1 MLSRPEHLVIK
12 IHLVKKNNCS
22 IKRFSVIAYMAVFE
36 ANRLDNGKEM
46 EETLF
51 STNVKRPLADRLRPR
66 TLEEVVGQDQ
76 VVGKDAPLGRM
87 LASGKIGSFILWGP
101 PGCGKTTIARLIA
114 EHTKLYF
121 EQISAV
127 FSGVADL
134 KRVFQYAQERRTN
147 QGIGTL
153 LFVDE
158 IHRFNKSQQDG
169 FLPYVE
175 DGTIILVGATT
186 ENPSF
191 ELNAA
196 LLSRCQVFVLNR
208 LSEDDFEVLLQRAE
222 KEEGRKLPVDDEAR
236 VFMKSVADGDG
247 RYILN
252 LAESVWNYAKEGEI
266 FNKDSIVK
274 IIRSRAPV
282 YDKGRD
288 GHYNLISAVH
298 KSLRGSDVDAALY
311 WVARMISSGEDPK
324 YILRRLTRFAIE
336 DVSLAEPG
344 AVVQAIACWETYE
357 RLGSPEGDLAIMQLA
372 AYLATAPKSVGVY
385 KAMASA
391 FALAKKT
398 GSLMP
403 PKNILNAPTKLMKQ
417 LGYSEGYEYDPD
429 CEDGFS
435 GANYF
440 PDGMKR
446 VKLYYPADRGFER
459 EIKKRIEYFDKLRAE
474 KQRQKKGGADE

>member
-1 MLSRPEHLVIK
+1 
-12 IHLVKKNNCS
+12 
-22 IKRFSVIAYMAVFE
+22 
-36 ANRLDNGKEM
+36 
-46 EETLF
+46 
-51 STNVKRPLADRLRPR
+51 LA
-66 TLEEVVGQDQ
+66 EVVGQDH
-76 VVGKDAPLGRM
+76 VVGADAPLGRM
-87 LASGKIGSFILWGP
+87 VVTGKISSFLLWGP

-114 EHTKLYF
+114 EGTNLYF

-134 KRVFQYAQERRTN
+134 KRVFTYAQERRAN
-147 QGIGTL
+147 AGKGTL

-208 LSEDDFEVLLQRAE
+208 LAPEDFEVLLQRAE
-222 KEEGRKLPVDDEAR
+222 KELGRRLPVDAEAR
-236 VFMKSVADGDG
+236 EFIKSVSDGDG

-252 LAESVWNYAKEGEI
+252 LAESVFNYAKDGEV
-266 FNKDSIVK
+266 FGREAVEK
-274 IIRSRAPV
+274 IIRSRVPV

-298 KSLRGSDVDAALY
+298 KSMRGSDVDAALY
-311 WVARMISSGEDPK
+311 WVARMMESGEDPK
-324 YILRRLTRFAIE
+324 YLLRRLLRFAIE
-336 DVSLAEPG
+336 DVSLADPN
-344 AVVQAIACWETYE
+344 AVAQALACWDTYD
-357 RLGSPEGDLAIMQLA
+357 RLGSPEGDLAVYQLA
-372 AYLATAPKSVGVY
+372 AYLATAPKSVGIY
-385 KAMASA
+385 KAHYA
-391 FALAKKT
+391 AKDLVRRT

-403 PKNILNAPTKLMKQ
+403 PKNILNAPTKLMKN
-417 LGYSEGYEYDPD
+417 LGYGEGYEYDPD
-429 CEDGFS
+429 SEDGFS

-440 PDGMKR
+440 PDGVR
-446 VKLYYPADRGFER
+446 REKLYHPVDRGFER
-459 EIKKRIEYFDKLRAE
+459 EVKKRVEYFDALRAE
-474 KQRQKKGGADE
+474 KQKKAAK

>member
-1 MLSRPEHLVIK
+1 
-12 IHLVKKNNCS
+12 
-22 IKRFSVIAYMAVFE
+22 
-36 ANRLDNGKEM
+36 M

-51 STNVKRPLADRLRPR
+51 SAQIKRPLADRLRPQ
-66 TLEEVVGQDQ
+66 TLAEVVGQDH
-76 VVGKDAPLGRM
+76 VVGDNAPLGRM
-87 LASGKIGSFILWGP
+87 IKAQKITSFILWGP

-114 EHTKLYF
+114 ENTNLYF

-134 KRVFQYAQERRTN
+134 KRVFQYAQERRSS
-147 QGIGTL
+147 QGRGTL

-196 LLSRCQVFVLNR
+196 LLSRCQVLVLNR
-208 LSEDDFEVLLQRAE
+208 LNPDNFEELLQRAE
-222 KEEGRKLPVDDEAR
+222 REVGKKIPVDDEAR
-236 VFMKSVADGDG
+236 EFMKNVADGDG

-252 LAESVWNYAKEGEI
+252 LAESVWNYAQSGEI
-266 FNKDSIVK
+266 FDKDNIMK
-274 IIRSRAPV
+274 IIRSRAPI

-311 WVARMISSGEDPK
+311 WVARMLEAGEDPK
-324 YILRRLTRFAIE
+324 YIFRRLTRFAVE
-336 DVSLAEPG
+336 DVSLAEPN
-344 AVVQAIACWETYE
+344 AVTQAIACWQTFE
-357 RLGSPEGDLAIMQLA
+357 RLGSPEGELALMQLT
-372 AYLATAPKSVGVY
+372 AYLATAPKSAGVY
-385 KAMASA
+385 KAMHKARG
-391 FALAKKT
+391 LARAT

-403 PKNILNAPTKLMKQ
+403 PKNILNAPTKLMKD
-417 LGYSEGYEYDPD
+417 LGYNEGYEYDPD

-440 PDGMKR
+440 PEGMR
-446 VKLYYPADRGFER
+446 RQKLYYPVDRGFER
-459 EIKKRIEYFDKLRAE
+459 EIKKRIDYFDKLRAE
-474 KQRQKKGGADE
+474 KQSRKKDSENDN

>member
-1 MLSRPEHLVIK
+1 
-12 IHLVKKNNCS
+12 
-22 IKRFSVIAYMAVFE
+22 
-36 ANRLDNGKEM
+36 M

-51 STNVKRPLADRLRPR
+51 STRIKRPLADRMRPQS
-66 TLEEVVGQDQ
+66 LNEVVGQDN
-76 VVGKDAPLGRM
+76 VIGDDAPLGRM
-87 LASGKIGSFILWGP
+87 LKSGKITSFILWGP

-114 EHTKLYF
+114 EHTNLYF

-134 KRVFQYAQERRTN
+134 KRVFQYAQERRAN
-147 QGIGTL
+147 QGKGTL

-175 DGTIILVGATT
+175 DGTVILVGATT

-208 LSEDDFEVLLQRAE
+208 LNEPEFEILLERAE
-222 KEEGRKLPVDDEAR
+222 KEMGKKLPVDAEAR
-236 VFMKSVADGDG
+236 EFIKTIADGDG

-252 LAESVWNYAKEGEI
+252 LAESIWNYAQPNEI
-266 FNKDSIVK
+266 FDKDAVMK

-311 WVARMISSGEDPK
+311 WVARMIEAGEDPK
-324 YILRRLTRFAIE
+324 YVLRRLTRFAVE
-336 DVSLAEPG
+336 DVSLADPN
-344 AVVQAIACWETYE
+344 AVTQAIACWDTYD
-357 RLGSPEGDLAIMQLA
+357 RLGSPEGDLAVFQLA

-385 KAMASA
+385 KAMHAA
-391 FALAKKT
+391 RETARKT

-417 LGYSEGYEYDPD
+417 LGYHEGYEYDPD

-440 PDGMKR
+440 PDGMHR
-446 VKLYYPADRGFER
+446 VKLYYPVDRGYER

-474 KQRQKKGGADE
+474 KQRAKAQKEHNEN

>member
-1 MLSRPEHLVIK
+1 
-12 IHLVKKNNCS
+12 
-22 IKRFSVIAYMAVFE
+22 
-36 ANRLDNGKEM
+36 M

-51 STNVKRPLADRLRPR
+51 STRIKRPLADRMRPQS
-66 TLEEVVGQDQ
+66 LDEVVGQDN
-76 VVGKDAPLGRM
+76 VIGDDAPLGRM
-87 LASGKIGSFILWGP
+87 LKSGKITSFILWGP

-114 EHTKLYF
+114 EHTNLYF

-134 KRVFQYAQERRTN
+134 KRVFQYAQERRAN
-147 QGIGTL
+147 QGKGTL

-175 DGTIILVGATT
+175 DGTVILVGATT

-208 LSEDDFEVLLQRAE
+208 LNEPEFEILLERAE
-222 KEEGRKLPVDDEAR
+222 KEMGKKLPVDAEAR
-236 VFMKSVADGDG
+236 EFIKTIADGDG

-252 LAESVWNYAKEGEI
+252 LAESIWNYAQPNEI
-266 FNKDSIVK
+266 FDKDAVMK

-311 WVARMISSGEDPK
+311 WVARMIEAGEDPK
-324 YILRRLTRFAIE
+324 YVLRRLTRFAVE
-336 DVSLAEPG
+336 DVSLADPN
-344 AVVQAIACWETYE
+344 AVIQAIACWDTYD
-357 RLGSPEGDLAIMQLA
+357 RLGSPEGDLAVFQLA

-385 KAMASA
+385 KAMHAA
-391 FALAKKT
+391 RETARKT

-417 LGYSEGYEYDPD
+417 LGYHEGYEYDPD

-440 PDGMKR
+440 PDGMHR
-446 VKLYYPADRGFER
+446 VKLYYPVDRGYER

-474 KQRQKKGGADE
+474 KQRAKAQKEHNEN

>member
-1 MLSRPEHLVIK
+1 
-12 IHLVKKNNCS
+12 
-22 IKRFSVIAYMAVFE
+22 
-36 ANRLDNGKEM
+36 M

-51 STNVKRPLADRLRPR
+51 SNQVKRPLADRLRPQ
-66 TLEEVVGQDQ
+66 TLAEVVGQNHI
-76 VVGKDAPLGRM
+76 VGANAPLGRM
-87 LASGKIGSFILWGP
+87 LASGKISSFILWGP

-114 EHTKLYF
+114 EHTNLYF

-134 KRVFQYAQERRTN
+134 KRVFQYAQERRAT
-147 QGIGTL
+147 QGKGTL

-175 DGTIILVGATT
+175 DGTVILVGATT

-208 LSEDDFEVLLQRAE
+208 LTFDDFEILLQRAE
-222 KEEGRKLPVDDEAR
+222 KEIGRKLPVDDEAR
-236 VFMKSVADGDG
+236 QLMKETADGDG

-252 LAESVWNYAKEGEI
+252 LAESVWSYAKEGEI
-266 FNKDSIVK
+266 FNKDNIVN

-311 WVARMISSGEDPK
+311 WVARMLSSGEDPR
-324 YILRRLTRFAIE
+324 YILRRLIRFSVE
-336 DVSLAEPG
+336 DVSLADPN
-344 AVVQAIACWETYE
+344 AVTQALSCAEVYE
-357 RLGSPEGDLAIMQLA
+357 RLGSPEGELAIMQLV
-372 AYLATAPKSVGVY
+372 AYLATAPKSAGVY
-385 KAMASA
+385 KAMHKA
-391 FALAKKT
+391 FELAKQT

-403 PKNILNAPTKLMKQ
+403 PKHILNAPTKLMKQ
-417 LGYSEGYEYDPD
+417 LGYNDGYVYDQD
-429 CEDGFS
+429 LEDGFS
-435 GANYF
+435 GQNYF
-440 PDGMKR
+440 PDGINR
-446 VKLYYPADRGFER
+446 VKLYYPVERGFER
-459 EIKKRIEYFDKLRAE
+459 EIKKRIDYFDNLRRE
-474 KQRQKKGGADE
+474 KQQKQKKDIKND

>member
-1 MLSRPEHLVIK
+1 
-12 IHLVKKNNCS
+12 
-22 IKRFSVIAYMAVFE
+22 
-36 ANRLDNGKEM
+36 M

-51 STNVKRPLADRLRPR
+51 SNQVKRPLADRLRPQ
-66 TLEEVVGQDQ
+66 TLAEVVGQDHI
-76 VVGKDAPLGRM
+76 VGANAPLGRM
-87 LASGKIGSFILWGP
+87 LASGKISSFILWGP

-114 EHTKLYF
+114 EHTNLYF

-134 KRVFQYAQERRTN
+134 KRVFQYAQERRAT
-147 QGIGTL
+147 QGKGTL

-175 DGTIILVGATT
+175 DGTVILVGATT

-208 LSEDDFEVLLQRAE
+208 LTSDDFELLLQRAE
-222 KEEGRKLPVDDEAR
+222 KEIGRKLPVDDEAR
-236 VFMKSVADGDG
+236 QLMKDTADGDG
-247 RYILN
+247 RFILN
-252 LAESVWNYAKEGEI
+252 LAESVWAYAKEGEV
-266 FNKDSIVK
+266 FNKDNIVN

-311 WVARMISSGEDPK
+311 WVARMLSSGEDPR
-324 YILRRLTRFAIE
+324 YILRRLIRFSVE
-336 DVSLAEPG
+336 DVSLADPN
-344 AVVQAIACWETYE
+344 AVTQALSCAEVYE
-357 RLGSPEGDLAIMQLA
+357 RLGSPEGELAIMQLV
-372 AYLATAPKSVGVY
+372 AYLATAPKSAGVY
-385 KAMASA
+385 KAMHKA
-391 FALAKKT
+391 FELAKQT

-403 PKNILNAPTKLMKQ
+403 PKHILNAPTKLMKQ
-417 LGYSEGYEYDPD
+417 LGYHDGYVYDQD
-429 CEDGFS
+429 LEDGFS
-435 GANYF
+435 GQNYF
-440 PDGMKR
+440 PDGINR
-446 VKLYYPADRGFER
+446 VKLYYPVERGFER
-459 EIKKRIEYFDKLRAE
+459 EIKKRIDYFDNLRRE
-474 KQRQKKGGADE
+474 KQQKQKKDIKND

>member
-1 MLSRPEHLVIK
+1 
-12 IHLVKKNNCS
+12 
-22 IKRFSVIAYMAVFE
+22 
-36 ANRLDNGKEM
+36 M

-51 STNVKRPLADRLRPR
+51 SSNIKRPLADRLRPQS
-66 TLEEVVGQDQ
+66 LKEVVGQDQ
-76 VVGKDAPLGRM
+76 VVGENAPLGRM
-87 LASGKIGSFILWGP
+87 VKSGKITSFILWGP

-114 EHTKLYF
+114 ENTKLYF

-134 KRVFQYAQERRTN
+134 KRVFQYAKERRQN

-208 LSEDDFEVLLQRAE
+208 LNEDNFEELLKRAE
-222 KEEGRKLPVDDEAR
+222 KETGQLLPVDDEAR
-236 VFMKSVADGDG
+236 DFMKATADGDG

-252 LAESVWNYAKEGEI
+252 LAESVFAYAKEGEI
-266 FNKDSIVK
+266 FDKESIMK
-274 IIRSRAPV
+274 IIRSRAPI

-311 WVARMISSGEDPK
+311 WAARMLTAGEDPK
-324 YILRRLTRFAIE
+324 YLLRRLTRFAVE
-336 DVSLAEPG
+336 DVSLAEPN
-344 AVVQAIACWETYE
+344 AVTQAIACWETYE
-357 RLGSPEGDLAIMQLA
+357 RLGSPEGDLAIMQLV

-385 KAMASA
+385 TAMHKA
-391 FALAKKT
+391 FDLARKT

-440 PDGMKR
+440 PEGMNR
-446 VKLYYPADRGFER
+446 VKLYNPADRGFER
-459 EIKKRIEYFDKLRAE
+459 EIKKRVEYFDKLRIA
-474 KQRQKKGGADE
+474 KQSRSKES